1 MKHTY
6 TIAGMHCQSCVS
18 KINEA
23 LNTIE
28 DIDEADVT
36 LDPPQATVTMSS
48 HVSLDQLNE
57 AVAEQGDYQLQPMQD
72 TTDSSASAADDN
84 NGPPESLFP
93 LFLIVGYILGVVVL
107 IAASTGDWSIR
118 PMMRHFM
125 AGFFIV
131 FSFFKLLDL
140 HGFVDTYRGYD
151 LFARRSKAYA
161 WAYPFIELVLG
172 VAYLVNVLPL
182 VTNIITLIVMSVGA
196 IGVLRVL
203 LDKRS
208 IRCACLG
215 TALNLP
221 MTKVTLVEDLTMA
234 AMAVAM
240 LLMAGV

>member
-1 MKHTY
+1 MKHAY
-6 TIAGMHCQSCVS
+6 TITGMHCQSCVR
-18 KINEA
+18 KVNEA
-23 LNTIE
+23 LNGIE
-28 DIDEADVT
+28 EVSDADVT
-36 LDPPQATVTMSS
+36 LNPPEATVTMSS
-48 HVSLDQLNE
+48 HVSLDRLNE
-57 AVAEQGDYQLQPMQD
+57 AVAQQGDYQLQPKDD
-72 TTDSSASAADDN
+72 TADSPSSTAGDD
-84 NGPPESLFP
+84 GPAESLFP

-107 IAASTGDWSIR
+107 IAASTGNWSIG

-140 HGFVDTYRGYD
+140 RGFVETYRGYD

-161 WAYPFIELVLG
+161 WAYPFIELMLG
-172 VAYLVNVLPL
+172 VAYLVNLFPL
-182 VTNIITLIVMSVGA
+182 ATNLITLIVMSVGA

-221 MTKVTLVEDLTMA
+221 MTKVTLVEDVTMA
-234 AMAVAM
+234 AMAAAM
-240 LLMAGV
+240 LLIHGVS